1 MIHGG
6 IDGYS
11 RLITY
16 LQCSNNN
23 RSDTVLAAFVGACEV
38 FGVPSRVRSD
48 KGGENI
54 DIWRYMTATRGEYRK
69 LYIAG
74 PSVHNTRIER
84 LWRDVYMAVT
94 TVYVKI
100 FLELEESGALDPNND
115 ADSFCLHYVFLPRI
129 NSCLK
134 AFSTAWNNH
143 GLSTADGASPLQLF
157 TAGLMTTDDETFLDD
172 IEVYGVDTDESITG
186 TDEEE
191 DTSVVEVP
199 ATNFPLSETSLDI
212 LSTTIDPEAHSAN
225 QGKDT
230 YTQTVSLLHSLMQ
243 NDGLI

>member
-16 LQCSNNN
+16 LQCSNNS

-48 KGGENI
+48 IGEENI
-54 DIWRYMTATRGEYRK
+54 DIWQYMTATRGEHRGS
-69 LYIAG
+69 YIAG

-84 LWRDVYMAVT
+84 LWRDVYTAVT

-115 ADSFCLHYVFLPRI
+115 ADIFCVHFVFLPRI
-129 NSCLK
+129 NSYLK
-134 AFSTAWNNH
+134 AFSTA
-143 GLSTADGASPLQLF
+143 
-157 TAGLMTTDDETFLDD
+157 
-172 IEVYGVDTDESITG
+172 
-186 TDEEE
+186 
-191 DTSVVEVP
+191 
-199 ATNFPLSETSLDI
+199 
-212 LSTTIDPEAHSAN
+212 
-225 QGKDT
+225 
-230 YTQTVSLLHSLMQ
+230 
-243 NDGLI
+243 